1 MKEIATALVKAQKEM
16 TTPKKGSVNPFFK
29 NKYADLNDVLAAIVP
44 ALNNNGIVLL
54 QPLVN
59 IEGKN
64 FVKTVLMHESGEV
77 FESLAEIFCNKNNDA
92 QAYGSG
98 VSYARRYSLS
108 SICGIGS
115 EDDDAHTAVN
125 TRSKEVK
132 VIPILTDGQVDATI
146 KSGVE
151 NINKCLDAIAGG
163 ARTATQVQILKLE
176 NANKPKQVYIQEPD
190 PRANQEIS

>member
-1 MKEIATALVKAQKEM
+1 MKNIASALVKAQLEM
-16 TTPKKGSVNPFFK
+16 IAPKKGSVNPFFK
-29 NKYADLNDVLAAIVP
+29 NKYADLNDVLAAVVP

-77 FESLAEIFCNKNNDA
+77 FESLAEIFCKNTNDA

-98 VSYARRYSLS
+98 VTYARRYSLS

-115 EDDDAHTAVN
+115 EDDDAQKAVQAKPMATA
-125 TRSKEVK
+125 E
-132 VIPILTDGQVDATI
+132 ILAKAKASGATMAQI
-146 KSGVE
+146 KTKYSV
-151 NINKCLDAIAGG
+151 
-163 ARTATQVQILKLE
+163 TAE
-176 NANKPKQVYIQEPD
+176 QEK
-190 PRANQEIS
+190 NY

>member
-1 MKEIATALVKAQKEM
+1 MKNIASALVKAQLEM
-16 TTPKKGSVNPFFK
+16 ITPKKGSVNPFFK
-29 NKYADLNDVLAAIVP
+29 NKYADLNDVLAAVVP

-77 FESLAEIFCNKNNDA
+77 FESLAEIFCKNTNDA

-98 VSYARRYSLS
+98 VTYARRYSLS

-115 EDDDAHTAVN
+115 EDDDAQKAVQTKPMATA
-125 TRSKEVK
+125 E
-132 VIPILTDGQVDATI
+132 ILAKAKASGATMTQI
-146 KSGVE
+146 KTKYSV
-151 NINKCLDAIAGG
+151 
-163 ARTATQVQILKLE
+163 TAEMEK
-176 NANKPKQVYIQEPD
+176 NY
-190 PRANQEIS
+190 

>member
-1 MKEIATALVKAQKEM
+1 MKNIASALVKAQLEM
-16 TTPKKGSVNPFFK
+16 IAPKKGSVNPFFK
-29 NKYADLNDVLAAIVP
+29 NKYADLNDVLAAVVP

-77 FESLAEIFCNKNNDA
+77 FESLAEIFCKNTNDA

-98 VSYARRYSLS
+98 VTYARRYSLS

-115 EDDDAHTAVN
+115 EDDDAQKAVQSKPMATA
-125 TRSKEVK
+125 E
-132 VIPILTDGQVDATI
+132 ILAKAKATGATMAQI
-146 KSGVE
+146 KTKYSV
-151 NINKCLDAIAGG
+151 
-163 ARTATQVQILKLE
+163 TAEMEK
-176 NANKPKQVYIQEPD
+176 NY
-190 PRANQEIS
+190 

>member
-1 MKEIATALVKAQKEM
+1 MKQIATALIKAQTEM

-29 NKYADLNDVLAAIVP
+29 NKYADLNDVLSAVVP

-64 FVKTVLMHESGEV
+64 YVKTVLMHESGET
-77 FESLAEIFCNKNNDA
+77 FESLAEIFCTKQNDA

-98 VSYARRYSLS
+98 ISYARRYSVS

-115 EDDDAHTAVN
+115 EDDDAQKAVQN
-125 TRSKEVK
+125 KPNATTE
-132 VIPILTDGQVDATI
+132 ILLKAKQGGFSLEQI
-146 KSGVE
+146 KSKYTITTQQQQE
-151 NINKCLDAIAGG
+151 FINL
-163 ARTATQVQILKLE
+163 
-176 NANKPKQVYIQEPD
+176 
-190 PRANQEIS
+190 

>member
-1 MKEIATALVKAQKEM
+1 MKNIASALVKAQLEM
-16 TTPKKGSVNPFFK
+16 IAPKKGSVNPFFK
-29 NKYADLNDVLAAIVP
+29 NKYADLNDVLAAVVP

-77 FESLAEIFCNKNNDA
+77 FESLAEIFCKNTNDA

-98 VSYARRYSLS
+98 VTYARRYSLS

-115 EDDDAHTAVN
+115 EDDDAQKAVQSKPMATAEILA
-125 TRSKEVK
+125 KAK
-132 VIPILTDGQVDATI
+132 VSGATMAQI
-146 KSGVE
+146 KTKYSV
-151 NINKCLDAIAGG
+151 
-163 ARTATQVQILKLE
+163 TAEMEK
-176 NANKPKQVYIQEPD
+176 NY
-190 PRANQEIS
+190 

>member
-1 MKEIATALVKAQKEM
+1 MKNIASALVKAQLEM
-16 TTPKKGSVNPFFK
+16 IAPKKGSVNPFFK
-29 NKYADLNDVLAAIVP
+29 NKYADLNDVLAAVVP

-77 FESLAEIFCNKNNDA
+77 FESLAEIFCKNTNDA

-98 VSYARRYSLS
+98 VTYARRYSLS

-115 EDDDAHTAVN
+115 EDDDAQKAVQSKPMATA
-125 TRSKEVK
+125 E
-132 VIPILTDGQVDATI
+132 ILAKAKASGATMAQI
-146 KSGVE
+146 KTKYSV
-151 NINKCLDAIAGG
+151 
-163 ARTATQVQILKLE
+163 TAE
-176 NANKPKQVYIQEPD
+176 QEK
-190 PRANQEIS
+190 NY